1 MNLTYEEKDK
11 YIYIKANNK
20 KNFSLKKSNYF
31 QTYLKSENKF
41 LEAYPIKPI
50 QNIIPKDISLHKIFV
65 IQKRRNATL
74 FNIRYVSENLQKES
88 CSDCVF
94 MFIL

>member
-20 KNFSLKKSNYF
+20 KNFSLRKSIYF
-31 QTYLKSENKF
+31 QTYLKNENNF

-50 QNIIPKDISLHKIFV
+50 QNIIPKDINLHKIFL
-65 IQKRRNATL
+65 IQKISTQKINKKFAFLSDNDNQNA
-74 FNIRYVSENLQKES
+74 NNGRKKI
-88 CSDCVF
+88 
-94 MFIL
+94 